1 MIFYNMR
8 YRGPYELDKFS
19 LNIFNF
25 VNYVNEYIYDINN
38 TADNYKTLKAL
49 EDEIDKVFYKTVGDY
64 QLSDQIYKDF
74 IMIDVVHL
82 IGKSDKESD

>member
-19 LNIFNF
+19 LNIFNY
-25 VNYVNEYIYDINN
+25 VNYINDYIYDINN
-38 TADNYKTLKAL
+38 TADNYKTLKQL
-49 EDEIDKVFYKTVGDY
+49 QDEIDKVFYNTVGDY

-74 IMIDVVHL
+74 IMIDMVHL
-82 IGKSDKESD
+82 IEKSK

>member
-19 LNIFNF
+19 LNIFNYI
-25 VNYVNEYIYDINN
+25 NYVNDYIYDINN
-38 TADNYKTLKAL
+38 TADNYKTLKQL
-49 EDEIDKVFYKTVGDY
+49 QDEIDKVFYNTVGDY

-74 IMIDVVHL
+74 IMMDIVHL
-82 IGKSDKESD
+82 VEKSK

>member
-19 LNIFNF
+19 LNIFNY
-25 VNYVNEYIYDINN
+25 VNYVNDYIYDINN
-38 TADNYKTLKAL
+38 TSEEYLTLKDL
-49 EDEIDKVFYKTVGDY
+49 QEKIDEVFYDTVGDY

-74 IMIDVVHL
+74 IMMDIVHL
-82 IGKSDKESD
+82 VEKSK

>member
-19 LNIFNF
+19 LNIFNY
-25 VNYVNEYIYDINN
+25 VNYVNDYIYDINN
-38 TADNYKTLKAL
+38 TADSYKTLKQL
-49 EDEIDKVFYKTVGDY
+49 QDEIDKVFYNTVGDY

-74 IMIDVVHL
+74 IMLDIVHL
-82 IGKSDKESD
+82 IDKESK

>member
-19 LNIFNF
+19 LNIFNY

-38 TADNYKTLKAL
+38 TSEDYKTLKAL
-49 EDEIDKVFYKTVGDY
+49 QNDIDEVFFNTVGDY
-64 QLSDQIYKDF
+64 QLCDQIYKNF
-74 IMIDVVHL
+74 IMIDK
-82 IGKSDKESD
+82 IGE

>member
-19 LNIFNF
+19 LNIFNY
-25 VNYVNEYIYDINN
+25 VNYVNDYIYDINN
-38 TADNYKTLKAL
+38 TADSYKTLKAL
-49 EDEIDKVFYKTVGDY
+49 EEEIDKVFYNTVGDY

-82 IGKSDKESD
+82 IEKSK